1 MSNNKIRQLQ
11 HQLRQQQNQLQQ
23 QQQQLQQQ
31 QQQLQQ
37 QKQQWELTKIW
48 AVRKRRSTHQFL
60 IECEHFDDTH
70 K

>member
-11 HQLRQQQNQLQQ
+11 QQLRQQQN
-23 QQQQLQQQ
+23 QLQQQ

-48 AVRKRRSTHQFL
+48 AVRKRRGTSIFN
-60 IECEHFDDTH
+60 
-70 K
+70 